1 MASASSNRK
10 SDTDSTGNPAS
21 VSLDNASVLSADD
34 SVSSANP
41 FAANA
46 AKVPLFSADSVS
58 TVELPKTASGR
69 SGDSADTASDLPPT
83 TPLPVT
89 SSDAHASSAHE
100 AAPTMTIPAVAS
112 SDVASQSTASAAKS
126 TTTRTVGNAQA
137 ASDVPYTGEFR
148 ADASAESV
156 SGTSDSSAESTIP
169 IPGKAVRL
177 TVDGDDNSGDNSAMR
192 SDAAHIP
199 AHNSG
204 DTDNKATTALAT
216 EPDKER
222 NESEKTEES
231 SPWKT
236 GVSAL
241 TVTFGLILLMLS
253 SIGFLAVYRFPEPV
267 FSAQSGSID
276 AILLATILAVA
287 GLALIAGVLIRTFR
301 HVRAVSK

>member
-10 SDTDSTGNPAS
+10 SDTDPTGNPAS
-21 VSLDNASVLSADD
+21 ASLDNVPVLSADD

-69 SGDSADTASDLPPT
+69 SGDTVDTASDLPPT

-89 SSDAHASSAHE
+89 SSDAHASAAHE
-100 AAPTMTIPAVAS
+100 VAPTMTIPAVTS
-112 SDVASQSTASAAKS
+112 SDAASQSTASAAKS
-126 TTTRTVGNAQA
+126 TATRTAETVQA

-148 ADASAESV
+148 ADAP
-156 SGTSDSSAESTIP
+156 AESTIP

-177 TVDGDDNSGDNSAMR
+177 TVDGDDNSGDNSATR
-192 SDAAHIP
+192 SDTVHTP

-276 AILLATILAVA
+276 AILLAVLLAVS
-287 GLALIAGVLIRTFR
+287 GLALIAGVLIRTFH

>member
-1 MASASSNRK
+1 MASTSSNRK
-10 SDTDSTGNPAS
+10 SDTDSTGNPSSA
-21 VSLDNASVLSADD
+21 SLDNAPVLSADD

-58 TVELPKTASGR
+58 TVELPKTATGR
-69 SGDSADTASDLPPT
+69 AGDSADTASDLPPT

-89 SSDAHASSAHE
+89 SSDAHASAAHE
-100 AAPTMTIPAVAS
+100 VAPTMTIPAVTS
-112 SDVASQSTASAAKS
+112 SDESSQSTASAAKS
-126 TTTRTVGNAQA
+126 TTTRTAETVQA
-137 ASDVPYTGEFR
+137 TSDVPYTGEFR
-148 ADASAESV
+148 ADASAES
-156 SGTSDSSAESTIP
+156 TIP

-177 TVDGDDNSGDNSAMR
+177 AVDGDDNSGDNSATR
-192 SDAAHIP
+192 SDAVHTP

-204 DTDNKATTALAT
+204 DIDNMTTTALAT
-216 EPDKER
+216 EPDKEHK
-222 NESEKTEES
+222 ESEKTEEP

-253 SIGFLAVYRFPEPV
+253 SVGFLAVYRFPEPV

-276 AILLATILAVA
+276 AILLAALLAVA
-287 GLALIAGVLIRTFR
+287 GLALIAGVLIRTFH
-301 HVRAVSK
+301 HVRA

>member
-1 MASASSNRK
+1 MASTSSNRK
-10 SDTDSTGNPAS
+10 SDTDPTGNPAS
-21 VSLDNASVLSADD
+21 TSLDNAPVLSAGD

-69 SGDSADTASDLPPT
+69 PDGHGDIADTASDLPST

-89 SSDAHASSAHE
+89 SSDAHASAAHE
-100 AAPTMTIPAVAS
+100 AAPTMTIPAVTS
-112 SDVASQSTASAAKS
+112 SDVTSQSTASSAKS
-126 TTTRTVGNAQA
+126 TATRTAETVQA

-148 ADASAESV
+148 ADASAES
-156 SGTSDSSAESTIP
+156 TIP
-169 IPGKAVRL
+169 IPGKVVRL
-177 TVDGDDNSGDNSAMR
+177 TVDGDDNSGDNSATR
-192 SDAAHIP
+192 SDAVHTP

-204 DTDNKATTALAT
+204 DIDNMTTTVHTTALAT
-216 EPDKER
+216 EPDKEHK
-222 NESEKTEES
+222 ESEKTEEP

-253 SIGFLAVYRFPEPV
+253 GIGFLAVYRFPEPV

-276 AILLATILAVA
+276 AILLAALLAVA
-287 GLALIAGVLIRTFR
+287 GLALIAGVLVRTFR
-301 HVRAVSK
+301 HVRAVNK